1 MNPQIITTVASA
13 LGMLVALWTI
23 MSNFDKR
30 NGDRFNALEKE
41 IQTVKES
48 LHGEIQSVKETLQ
61 GEIQSVK
68 ETLRGEIQA
77 SKETLRAEMLQM
89 RAELKLEVR
98 EAGDRR
104 VVQK

>member
-1 MNPQIITTVASA
+1 LDCDGVAEIMNPQIITTVAAA

-41 IQTVKES
+41 V
-48 LHGEIQSVKETLQ
+48 LAVKETLQ
-61 GEIQSVK
+61 GEIQNVK

-89 RAELKLEVR
+89 RAELKLEIR

-104 VVQK
+104 VV

>member
-1 MNPQIITTVASA
+1 MNPQITTTVAAA

-30 NGDRFNALEKE
+30 NGDRFNALE
-41 IQTVKES
+41 
-48 LHGEIQSVKETLQ
+48 
-61 GEIQSVK
+61 
-68 ETLRGEIQA
+68 REIQA
-77 SKETLRAEMLQM
+77 TKEILRAEMLQM
-89 RAELKLEVR
+89 RAELKLEIR

>member
-1 MNPQIITTVASA
+1 MNPQIITTVAAA

-41 IQTVKES
+41 IQATKE
-48 LHGEIQSVKETLQ
+48 I
-61 GEIQSVK
+61 
-68 ETLRGEIQA
+68 
-77 SKETLRAEMLQM
+77 LRAEMLQM
-89 RAELKLEVR
+89 RAELKLEIR
-98 EAGDRR
+98 DAGDRR

>member
-1 MNPQIITTVASA
+1 MTPQIITTVAAA

-41 IQTVKES
+41 IQATKE
-48 LHGEIQSVKETLQ
+48 I
-61 GEIQSVK
+61 
-68 ETLRGEIQA
+68 
-77 SKETLRAEMLQM
+77 LRAEMLQM
-89 RAELKLEVR
+89 RAELKLEIR
-98 EAGDRR
+98 DAGDRR

>member
-1 MNPQIITTVASA
+1 MNPQIITTVAAA

-41 IQTVKES
+41 LQATKE
-48 LHGEIQSVKETLQ
+48 I
-61 GEIQSVK
+61 
-68 ETLRGEIQA
+68 
-77 SKETLRAEMLQM
+77 LRAEMLQM
-89 RAELKLEVR
+89 RAELKLEIR
-98 EAGDRR
+98 DAGDRR

>member
-1 MNPQIITTVASA
+1 MNPQIITTVAAA
-13 LGMLVALWTI
+13 LGMLVALWSI

-41 IQTVKES
+41 IQA
-48 LHGEIQSVKETLQ
+48 
-61 GEIQSVK
+61 VK

-77 SKETLRAEMLQM
+77 SKETLRAEMAQM
-89 RAELKLEVR
+89 RAELKLEIR
-98 EAGDRR
+98 ESADRR

>member
-1 MNPQIITTVASA
+1 MYDWGDGTKKSCRSCVRRASESMNPQIVTTLGTALAMMVAIWS
-13 LGMLVALWTI
+13 I

-41 IQTVKES
+41 
-48 LHGEIQSVKETLQ
+48 LHETR
-61 GEIQSVK
+61 

-89 RAELKLEVR
+89 RAELKLEIR
-98 EAGDRR
+98 DAADRR
-104 VVQK
+104 VSTK

>member
-1 MNPQIITTVASA
+1 MNPQIITTIAAA

-30 NGDRFNALEKE
+30 NGDRFNALEK
-41 IQTVKES
+41 
-48 LHGEIQSVKETLQ
+48 
-61 GEIQSVK
+61 EIQSVK

-104 VVQK
+104 VAQK

>member
-1 MNPQIITTVASA
+1 
-13 LGMLVALWTI
+13 MLVALWSI

-30 NGDRFNALEKE
+30 NGDRFNALEKK
-41 IQTVKES
+41 IQT
-48 LHGEIQSVKETLQ
+48 TR
-61 GEIQSVK
+61 

-77 SKETLRAEMLQM
+77 CKETLRAEMRTM
-89 RAELKLEVR
+89 RAEMQLEIR

>member
-1 MNPQIITTVASA
+1 MNPQIITTVAAA

-30 NGDRFNALEKE
+30 NGDRFSALEKE
-41 IQTVKES
+41 IQSTKEM
-48 LHGEIQSVKETLQ
+48 LHGEIQTVR
-61 GEIQSVK
+61 

-89 RAELKLEVR
+89 RAELKLEIR

-104 VVQK
+104 VASK